1 MTTAD
6 EWRAWL
12 GPLEGQRWPMRCDL
26 VLTKHDV
33 LKLREGLW
41 PQGMDDRWVVWLDGA
56 VLRCWRSWTRTCV
69 YEGQVLLA
77 DDGSGIVSVLDVLD
91 EPQQYSR
98 ASSEAGELERFEGV
112 VGLALVA
119 QVA

>member
-1 MTTAD
+1 M
-6 EWRAWL
+6 
-12 GPLEGQRWPMRCDL
+12 
-26 VLTKHDV
+26 
-33 LKLREGLW
+33 
-41 PQGMDDRWVVWLDGA
+41 
-56 VLRCWRSWTRTCV
+56 